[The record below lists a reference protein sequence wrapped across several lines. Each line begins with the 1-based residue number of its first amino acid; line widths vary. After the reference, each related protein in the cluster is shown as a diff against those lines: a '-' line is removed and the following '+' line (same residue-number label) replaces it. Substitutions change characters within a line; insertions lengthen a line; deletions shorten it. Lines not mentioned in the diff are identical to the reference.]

1 MYTILTYIK
10 YYGDYYMNKYF
21 ELNKRLSKLESILD
35 SKSKS
40 KSIVNEIISQK
51 SYNVTDIKRLVK
63 EIDSKLDSVLTGR
76 FTQLLE
82 FSDKDIDLKI
92 VDKNNDDT
100 NKLIGKIVFNFD
112 LDHNNKDD
120 TFLLLTGGKVNTSKK
135 INKNDLEIKVVDLY
149 KKEVEKLQNTDN
161 QK

>member
-1 MYTILTYIK
+1 
-10 YYGDYYMNKYF
+10 MNKYF

-40 KSIVNEIISQK
+40 KSIINEIISQK
-51 SYNVTDIKRLVK
+51 LYNSTYMKKLAK
-63 EIDSKLDSVLTGR
+63 EIDSKLNSVLTGK

-82 FSDKDIDLKI
+82 FSDKDINLKI
-92 VDKNNDDT
+92 IDKNDDGNIVKDKDGT

-120 TFLLLTGGKVNTSKK
+120 TFLLLTGDNINTNKK

-149 KKEVEKLQNTDN
+149 KKEIEKLQNTED

>member
-1 MYTILTYIK
+1 
-10 YYGDYYMNKYF
+10 MNKYF

-40 KSIVNEIISQK
+40 KSMVNEIISQK